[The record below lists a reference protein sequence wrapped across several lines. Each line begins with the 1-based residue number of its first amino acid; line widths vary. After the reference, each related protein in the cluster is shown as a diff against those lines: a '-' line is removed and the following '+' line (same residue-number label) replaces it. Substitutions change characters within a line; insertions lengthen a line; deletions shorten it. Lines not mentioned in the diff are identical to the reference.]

1 MSGIIGY
8 IGNKRVVPV
17 LLEGLQRLQ
26 YRGYDSAGLAVIRDG
41 ALDVRRATGKL
52 RNLEEAIRQNP
63 LDGAYGI
70 GHTRW
75 ATHGAPTEGN
85 AHPHRDCRGTVVVV
99 HNGIIENYLEL
110 KHGLEA
116 EGHKFTT
123 ETDTEVIAH
132 LIEKHLDRN
141 FEFGNPKFEIR
152 NSKLETGNSKFEPGG
167 LGLGTTPQSSGPS
180 LGAATATVA
189 RLEDAVSAAV
199 RQLVGVFALAIISTK
214 DLNKIVAVRQGP
226 PAVIGLGKDEYFV
239 ASDVPAILYHTRDL
253 FFLADGDL
261 AVITS
266 EGVQLTDFNGQPI
279 VRQVQHVTWDPI
291 MAEKGGVKHF
301 MLKEIY
307 EQPRALRDTT
317 PGGISQETGHVF
329 LDEMEITEAEFK
341 AAKKI
346 NIAACGT
353 SWHAAQAGKFM
364 IERMARVPVE
374 VDYAS
379 EWRYRDPIV
388 PTETITL
395 LISQSGETADTIAA
409 QREAKAKGSKTL
421 AICNVVGSMIT
432 REAAGTIY
440 THAGPEIGVAS
451 TKAFTAQLTAL
462 YLFALYLAQ
471 LRGTMSAEEAK
482 AAVQELTRIPGKLE
496 HLLTHEEDCEDL
508 AKEYVRS
515 QDFLFLGRGIHYPI
529 ALEGA
534 LKLKEI
540 SYIHAEGYPA
550 GEMKHGP
557 NALIDENLPVVIIA
571 TRDPKDPLSM
581 VRYEKTMSNLKEV
594 KARSGKVIA
603 LATEGDEEIKE
614 AADHV
619 LYIPPAPEEL
629 LPILE
634 IVPLQLLAYHIAVRR
649 GCDVEQ
655 PRNLAKS
662 VTVE

>member
-1 MSGIIGY
+1 MCGIVGY
-8 IGNKRVVPV
+8 VGKKQVVPV
-17 LLEGLQRLQ
+17 IIEGLRRLE
-26 YRGYDSAGLAVIRDG
+26 YRGYDSAGIAVCG
-41 ALDVRRATGKL
+41 NGEGLQVRRAEGKL
-52 RNLEEAIRQNP
+52 RNLEEVIRLKP
-63 LDGAYGI
+63 LDGTYGI

-75 ATHGAPTEGN
+75 ATHGRPTEEN
-85 AHPHRDCRGTVVVV
+85 AHPHRDCTGKIVVV
-99 HNGIIENYLEL
+99 HNGIIENYVTL
-110 KHGLEA
+110 KKKLIE
-116 EGHKFTT
+116 EGHRFTT

-132 LIEKHLDRN
+132 LVEKYYY
-141 FEFGNPKFEIR
+141 K
-152 NSKLETGNSKFEPGG
+152 TGNGHR
-167 LGLGTTPQSSGPS
+167 PS
-180 LGAATATVA
+180 L
-189 RLEDAVSAAV
+189 EEAV
-199 RQLVGVFALAIISTK
+199 RKTVGELTGVFALGVLSS
-214 DLNKIVAVRQGP
+214 DSPDKIVAARNGP
-226 PAVIGLGKDEYFV
+226 PAVIGLGKDEFFI
-239 ASDVPAILYHTRDL
+239 ASDVPAILYHTRDI
-253 FFLADGDL
+253 FFLSDGDL
-261 AVITS
+261 ATITP
-266 EGVQLTDFNGQPI
+266 EGVKLTDFNGKPL
-279 VRQVQHVTWDPI
+279 VPKVQHVTWDPI
-291 MAEKGGVKHF
+291 AAEKGGFKHF

-307 EQPRALRDTT
+307 EQPRAVRDTT
-317 PGGISQETGHVF
+317 LGRISQETGHIF
-329 LDEMEITEAEFK
+329 LDEMQVTEAEFK
-341 AAKKI
+341 AARKI

-364 IERMARVPVE
+364 IERLARVPVE

-379 EWRYRDPIV
+379 EWRYRDPII
-388 PTETITL
+388 PPDTL
-395 LISQSGETADTIAA
+395 TMLISQSGETADTIAA
-409 QREAKAKGSKTL
+409 QREAKSKGSKTI

-462 YLFALYLAQ
+462 YLFALYVAQ
-471 LRGTMSAEEAK
+471 TRGTMDGEQAKSAI
-482 AAVQELTRIPGKLE
+482 QELLRLPAKLE
-496 HLLTHEEDCEDL
+496 QLLTRDEQCEAL
-508 AKEYVRS
+508 AKQYVRA

-557 NALIDENLPVVIIA
+557 NALIDENLPVVILA
-571 TRDPKDPLSM
+571 TRDANDELSRI
-581 VRYEKTMSNLKEV
+581 RYEKTISNLKEV
-594 KARSGKVIA
+594 KARSGQVIA

-629 LPILE
+629 APILE

-649 GCDVEQ
+649 GCDVDQ